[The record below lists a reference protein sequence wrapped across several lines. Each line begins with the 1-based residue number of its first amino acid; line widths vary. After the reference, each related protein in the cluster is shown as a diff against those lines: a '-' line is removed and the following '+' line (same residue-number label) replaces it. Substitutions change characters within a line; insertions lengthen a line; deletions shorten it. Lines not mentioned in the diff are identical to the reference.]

1 MKIFYGN
8 IKFNSLK
15 NRIME
20 LNDFIKNFAEQ
31 FDDTD
36 PSEITASTE
45 FHELDEWSSLTGM
58 SVIAMAKTVYGKTIT
73 GKEIRACETVEAL
86 FNLIA
91 SK

>member
-1 MKIFYGN
+1 
-8 IKFNSLK
+8 
-15 NRIME
+15 ME
-20 LNDFIKNFAEQ
+20 LYEFVKNFAEQ

-36 PSEITASTE
+36 PSEITAETE

-86 FNLIA
+86 YNLIA
-91 SK
+91 CK

>member
-8 IKFNSLK
+8 INSK
-15 NRIME
+15 KCIKMD
-20 LNDFIKNFAEQ
+20 LNEFVAYFANQ

-36 PSEITASTE
+36 ASEISASTE
-45 FHELDEWSSLTGM
+45 FHDLDEWSSLTGM
-58 SVIAMAKTVYGKTIT
+58 GVIAMVKTQYGKTIT
-73 GKEIRACETVEAL
+73 GKEIRECETVEDL